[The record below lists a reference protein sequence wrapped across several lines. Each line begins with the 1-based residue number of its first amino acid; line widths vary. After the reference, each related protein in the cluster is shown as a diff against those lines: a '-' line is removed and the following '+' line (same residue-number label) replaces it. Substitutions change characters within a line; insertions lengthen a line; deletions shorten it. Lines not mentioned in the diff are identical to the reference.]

1 MQKLLNNIKSIQDK
15 ATRDA
20 LITIAEE
27 LQRIRSTPIAKDN
40 MKSLCIVLNKIT
52 GKIK

>member
-1 MQKLLNNIKSIQDK
+1 MKKLFNDIKLVQDK

-20 LITIAEE
+20 LMTIAEE
-27 LQRIRSTPIAKDN
+27 LQRIRSIESVTNDV
-40 MKSLCIVLNKIT
+40 KSLSTALNKIT